1 MVGYERTRPWKAQG
15 EMAGVSAGVSP
26 AVDQPVVAHLA
37 ASLGAHRVL
46 VPDAGRKGA
55 RVHVRPAS
63 RERRALASPV
73 ASPVASPGVRVLV
86 VGPALLVQAVGL
98 IAVRELLVPSGRRG
112 R

>member
-15 EMAGVSAGVSP
+15 EMAGVSAEVSP

-73 ASPVASPGVRVLV
+73 ASPGVRVLV

-98 IAVRELLVPSGRRG
+98 IAVREHLVPSGRRG